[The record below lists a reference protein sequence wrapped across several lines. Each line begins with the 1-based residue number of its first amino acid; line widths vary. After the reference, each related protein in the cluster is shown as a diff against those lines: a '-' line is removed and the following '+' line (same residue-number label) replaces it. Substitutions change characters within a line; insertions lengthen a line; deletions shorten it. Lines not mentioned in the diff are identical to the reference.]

1 MPNISLPFRAQIVLN
16 ESGEIVYYFK
26 AEHIDFIH
34 LNDQDAYTLLVHFIT
49 PGYSGTYFLMQIH
62 EEKMAFVSPHNN
74 PNHELELYLTVHQG
88 RSISPW
94 PSDRHL
100 KITDVN
106 QDGYDDLRMRC
117 IHYSDYK
124 EYDGVIDF
132 HTMDLDDDKYKDYIK
147 RGYYHFEEISYVYD
161 PKLKSYYL
169 SQEQI
174 PHHDSLYKFINP
186 YEE

>member
-1 MPNISLPFRAQIVLN
+1 MNLEKSYTFSRAD
-16 ESGEIVYYFK
+16 
-26 AEHIDFIH
+26 HIDFIH
-34 LNDQDAYTLLVHFIT
+34 LNDKDAYTLLVHFIT

-88 RSISPW
+88 RSLSPW

-106 QDGYDDLRMRC
+106 QDGYEDLRMRC

-124 EYDGVIDF
+124 EYGW
-132 HTMDLDDDKYKDYIK
+132 
-147 RGYYHFEEISYVYD
+147 
-161 PKLKSYYL
+161 
-169 SQEQI
+169 
-174 PHHDSLYKFINP
+174 
-186 YEE
+186 